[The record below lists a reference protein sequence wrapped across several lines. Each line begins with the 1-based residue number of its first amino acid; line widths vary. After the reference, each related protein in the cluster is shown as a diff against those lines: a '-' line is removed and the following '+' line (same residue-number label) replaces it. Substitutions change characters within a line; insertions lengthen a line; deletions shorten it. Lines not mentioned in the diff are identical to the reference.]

1 MYLLYRHLLKAAAG
15 PFLFGFLVITF
26 TLIIEVLYRYIE
38 LFVSKGVPFGQATEV
53 LALSLGHTFALSI
66 PMAVLIGVLMGVGQ
80 LAADQE
86 VVAMKASGIGL
97 GSLLRP
103 LLAGAFVVTLALV
116 AYNHFV
122 FPESNHRLAN
132 LLYDINRKRPML
144 EIREQMFTELTDK
157 VTIYVQEKDDRTG
170 RIKGV
175 QILEKSHP
183 TDLRPQLTTAAWGQV
198 VPRPA
203 DDALLLELHD
213 GEIHS
218 LPDDND
224 PAKYSVVRFAVHNL
238 YVRNAERDFENSNRT
253 SRGDRE
259 MNLTALGAAAA
270 RERQDQR
277 KVLADAVA
285 IGAKVA
291 RRQWRL
297 LDPAQR
303 SEMLGRAPENAG
315 AAAGSAA
322 AAAGFRE
329 ATLRATQQEVEL
341 TASSA
346 RVQVQILES
355 HHILENK
362 YRVEFHKKLA
372 IPVACLIFVLLGLP
386 LAVTTARSGR
396 GVSVTLAMALYL
408 VYYLF
413 LIGGEKLADRGRLN
427 PVLAMWAANIVLAV
441 VSVPV
446 LIAAARE
453 SGPCWRW
460 RRVPAPPAP
469 PPAVPPPAAPP
480 PAAPAAAP
488 GGRP

>member
-80 LAADQE
+80 LAADHE

-103 LLAGAFVVTLALV
+103 LLAGAFAVTLALV

-144 EIREQMFTELTDK
+144 EIREQMFTELTEK

-175 QILEKSHP
+175 QILEKAHP
-183 TDLRPQLTTAAWGQV
+183 TDLRPQLTTAAWGRI
-198 VPRPA
+198 VPKPA

-224 PAKYSVVRFAVHNL
+224 PAKYSVARFAVHNL
-238 YVRNAERDFENSNRT
+238 YVRNAERDFEKSNRT

-270 RERQDQR
+270 RERENQR
-277 KVLADAVA
+277 KVLADAAA

-303 SEMLGRAPENAG
+303 SELLGRGPG
-315 AAAGSAA
+315 GDQ

-329 ATLRATQQEVEL
+329 ATLRATQQDVEL
-341 TASSA
+341 AASSA
-346 RVQVQILES
+346 RVQIQILES
-355 HHILENK
+355 HRILENK

-396 GVSVTLAMALYL
+396 GVSVALAMALYL

-413 LIGGEKLADRGRLN
+413 LIGGEKLADRGRLS
-427 PVLAMWAANIVLAV
+427 PILAMWTANITLAV

-446 LIAAARE
+446 LIAAVRE
-453 SGPCWRW
+453 SNPL
-460 RRVPAPPAP
+460 RRRRRAPAPVPPPAPDAPPDAPADAPPAP
-469 PPAVPPPAAPP
+469 AGGAP
-480 PAAPAAAP
+480 
-488 GGRP
+488 

>member
-80 LAADQE
+80 LAADHE

-97 GSLLRP
+97 VSLLRP

-144 EIREQMFTELTDK
+144 EIREQMFTELTEK

-175 QILEKSHP
+175 QILEKAHP

-198 VPRPA
+198 VPKPA

-224 PAKYSVVRFAVHNL
+224 PAKYSVARFAVHNL

-270 RERQDQR
+270 REREDQR
-277 KVLADAVA
+277 KVLADAAV

-303 SEMLGRAPENAG
+303 SELLGREPG
-315 AAAGSAA
+315 GV

-341 TASSA
+341 AASSA

-427 PVLAMWAANIVLAV
+427 PILAMWTANIVLAV

-446 LIAAARE
+446 LIAAVRE
-453 SGPCWRW
+453 SGPFW
-460 RRVPAPPAP
+460 RRRRAPAPAAPPSPTPQLPPRPAPDAPPDAPPAP
-469 PPAVPPPAAPP
+469 A
-480 PAAPAAAP
+480 
-488 GGRP
+488 GGKP

>member
-1 MYLLYRHLLKAAAG
+1 
-15 PFLFGFLVITF
+15 
-26 TLIIEVLYRYIE
+26 
-38 LFVSKGVPFGQATEV
+38 
-53 LALSLGHTFALSI
+53 
-66 PMAVLIGVLMGVGQ
+66 
-80 LAADQE
+80 
-86 VVAMKASGIGL
+86 
-97 GSLLRP
+97 
-103 LLAGAFVVTLALV
+103 
-116 AYNHFV
+116 
-122 FPESNHRLAN
+122 
-132 LLYDINRKRPML
+132 ML
-144 EIREQMFTELTDK
+144 EIREQMFTELTEK

-175 QILEKSHP
+175 QILEKAHP
-183 TDLRPQLTTAAWGQV
+183 TDLRPQLTTADWGQL

-224 PAKYSVVRFAVHNL
+224 PAKYSVARFAVHNL

-270 RERQDQR
+270 REREDQR
-277 KVLADAVA
+277 KVLADAAA

-303 SEMLGRAPENAG
+303 SELLGREPGGGAP
-315 AAAGSAA
+315 
-322 AAAGFRE
+322 AAGFRE

-341 TASSA
+341 AASSA

-427 PVLAMWAANIVLAV
+427 PVLAMWTANIVLAV

-446 LIAAARE
+446 LIAAVRE
-453 SGPCWRW
+453 SGLLW
-460 RRVPAPPAP
+460 RRRRAPA
-469 PPAVPPPAAPP
+469 PAAPP
-480 PAAPAAAP
+480 PTPAEGKP
-488 GGRP
+488 